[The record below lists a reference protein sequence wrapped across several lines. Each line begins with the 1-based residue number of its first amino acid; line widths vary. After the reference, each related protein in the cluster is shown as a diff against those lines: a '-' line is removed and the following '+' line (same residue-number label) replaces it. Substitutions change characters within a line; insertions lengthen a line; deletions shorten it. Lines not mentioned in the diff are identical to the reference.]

1 MVHVAILS
9 FKNILKK
16 VRVMQFIFLSLTCAD
31 QIEANTIARSLLE
44 KRLVA
49 CVKMMPIT
57 ASFVWQGAIESSNEI
72 LLLME
77 SEGSK
82 FKQIE
87 QEVRTL
93 HSYKTFVLTATAI
106 SHVSAGVAEW
116 LCESLRG

>member
-1 MVHVAILS
+1 MKL
-9 FKNILKK
+9 
-16 VRVMQFIFLSLTCAD
+16 IFLSLTCAD
-31 QIEANTIARSLLE
+31 QIEANTIARTLLE

-57 ASFVWQGAIESSNEI
+57 ASFIWQGTIESSNEI

-77 SEGSK
+77 SEESK

-87 QEVRTL
+87 QEIRVL
-93 HSYKTFVLTATAI
+93 HSYKTFVLTATTI

-116 LCESLRG
+116 ICESTRGAALLG